1 VGDLKTHAVLQT
13 RVGIATGLVVV
24 GDLIGSGEARERGI
38 VGETPNLAAKL
49 MEELRIARDYLEAE
63 GERIRRLTSRY
74 VHLTKTASASVRV
87 ISESLGKWRN
97 PEMEAVTKA
106 DAQTARIEAQVPS
119 LPPAS
124 SLPKNEP
131 ECVQTSL

>member
-1 VGDLKTHAVLQT
+1 MDTAEMQAIEGGIHA
-13 RVGIATGLVVV
+13 LVRAKRN
-24 GDLIGSGEARERGI
+24 GSTAVPCDDI
-38 VGETPNLAAKL
+38 LAAGATSIADIDKL

-124 SLPKNEP
+124 SLPKNE
-131 ECVQTSL
+131 T